1 MLWSL
6 LIQYIV
12 FEKNIFVSSVK
23 SLKMLLVDVT
33 LSGTNNVLGLSV
45 KIRENGRCNEEST
58 IQRPNNKRGESRC
71 SRRVSSFLILI
82 DTRNATLTIK

>member
-1 MLWSL
+1 MLWSH

-45 KIRENGRCNEEST
+45 KIRENGRQSRDQITNEVNPGVRE
-58 IQRPNNKRGESRC
+58 E
-71 SRRVSSFLILI
+71 
-82 DTRNATLTIK
+82 

>member
-1 MLWSL
+1 MLRSL

-45 KIRENGRCNEEST
+45 KIRENGRQSRDQITNEVNPGVRE
-58 IQRPNNKRGESRC
+58 E
-71 SRRVSSFLILI
+71 
-82 DTRNATLTIK
+82 